1 MAHRRQSGR
10 ALVRPSACQ
19 SSMNTNQHTG
29 SRREPPH
36 ARIYS
41 RWYLL
46 PAWRTLDSRGRDLVT
61 HVMAAYRPPEHG
73 KPNAFELA
81 DRTVAA
87 MLGCSENT
95 ARTVVNDCLERGWF
109 ILERRGSFTGPKGT
123 RGRVVS
129 LSCYPTE
136 TRKAEPQRFKQ
147 WRPKENS
154 TAQNLW
160 FTLAPYNG
168 ERRGNFAI
176 RRKRGP

>member
-1 MAHRRQSGR
+1 MKTYEHGR
-10 ALVRPSACQ
+10 
-19 SSMNTNQHTG
+19 

-41 RWYLL
+41 SWYLL

-73 KPNAFELA
+73 KPNAFELSDA
-81 DRTVAA
+81 TAAA

-95 ARTVVNDCLERGWF
+95 ARAVVNACLERGWF
-109 ILERRGSFTGPKGT
+109 VLERRGAFAGPKGT
-123 RGRVVS
+123 RGRVIS
-129 LSCYPTE
+129 LACYPTE
-136 TRKAEPQRFKQ
+136 TRKAEPQRFTR

-160 FTLAPYNG
+160 FTLAPYDG
-168 ERRGNFAI
+168 ERRKNRGVRGAKSAERCG
-176 RRKRGP
+176 RRKSRGRGRKD